1 MRRRAAAVIQEQS
14 LNPIEPYGEELKS
27 KTMSR
32 SPTIFHEIL
41 SSDLPVSEKHAKRL
55 GEEGFVVIAAG
66 GETTGRTLT
75 VATYFIIS
83 NPRVLSNLT
92 LELRNAMPLPY
103 DKPKLKELEQLPWLV
118 SQPLAMLVQRFQI
131 TLSNKLFCNI
141 LRQNIQGAVIK
152 ESIRI
157 SALVTS
163 RLPQI
168 SPHEPLQFQDLT
180 IPPGVSRNPV
190 PTNNIR

>member
-14 LNPIEPYGEELKS
+14 LNTVAPDGKELKS
-27 KTMSR
+27 NTIGR

-41 SSDLPVSEKHAKRL
+41 SSDLPASEKHAKRL

-75 VATYFIIS
+75 VATYFVLS
-83 NPRVLSNLT
+83 NPRVLSTLK

-118 SQPLAMLVQRFQI
+118 SHPLVVLVQQFQI
-131 TLSNKLFCNI
+131 ILLDKLLCNLLRRECPERCHKRKHSNL
-141 LRQNIQGAVIK
+141 G
-152 ESIRI
+152 I
-157 SALVTS
+157 SDVKVAANFAT
-163 RLPQI
+163 
-168 SPHEPLQFQDLT
+168 
-180 IPPGVSRNPV
+180 
-190 PTNNIR
+190 

>member
-1 MRRRAAAVIQEQS
+1 MHRRAAAVIQEQS
-14 LNPIEPYGEELKS
+14 LKSIAPDGEEFKS
-27 KTMSR
+27 NTIGR

-41 SSDLPVSEKHAKRL
+41 SSDLPASEKHEKRL

-92 LELRNAMPLPY
+92 VELRNTMPLPY

-118 SQPLAMLVQRFQI
+118 SQPLAVLFQQFQI
-131 TLSNKLFCNI
+131 ILLKNLLRNLLRRECPGRCHQRKHSDLS
-141 LRQNIQGAVIK
+141 
-152 ESIRI
+152 I
-157 SALVTS
+157 SDVEVAADFA
-163 RLPQI
+163 I
-168 SPHEPLQFQDLT
+168 
-180 IPPGVSRNPV
+180 
-190 PTNNIR
+190 